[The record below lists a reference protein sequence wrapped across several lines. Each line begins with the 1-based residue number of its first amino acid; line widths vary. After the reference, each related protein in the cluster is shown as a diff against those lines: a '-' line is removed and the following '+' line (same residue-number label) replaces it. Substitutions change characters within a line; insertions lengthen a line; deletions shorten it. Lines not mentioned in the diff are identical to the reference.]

1 MAILYSEVKY
11 YTSVDIDFVDETL
24 NGGDK
29 GIQIVNDTLHSI
41 FPEISAT
48 QRETGVILR
57 AKVFIENDS
66 TDRKMQDAVFY
77 IKQDVQ
83 PDDKLRMYAATT
95 LINHEDEEDFVTGK
109 KFINSV
115 IKSTVSAG
123 ITVISIPMQDKDL
136 YEVGD
141 DIVIVDSYFRASFRG
156 EVNDIQDHSTD
167 VETAVITLSKE
178 YASTNT
184 ISALTGYVANGLK
197 QTLVPTDIFA
207 IWMELEISSSSAI
220 DTEIVNQFQIGV
232 HFDDVA
238 V

>member
-11 YTSVDIDFVDETL
+11 YTSLDIDFVDNTL

-29 GIQIVNDTLHSI
+29 GVQIVNDTLHSI

-48 QRETGVILR
+48 QREDGIILR
-57 AKVFIENDS
+57 AKIFIENDS
-66 TDRKMQDAVFY
+66 VDRKMQDAVFY

-95 LINHEDEEDFVTGK
+95 LVNHEDEEDFVLGK

-123 ITVISIPMQDKDL
+123 ITTISIPIQDKDL
-136 YEVGD
+136 YEIGD
-141 DIVIVDSYFRASFRG
+141 NIVIVDSYFRASFRG

-178 YASTNT
+178 YASANT

-197 QTLVPTDIFA
+197 QTLVPADTFA

-220 DTEIVNQFQIGV
+220 DSEIVNQFQIGV

>member
-48 QRETGVILR
+48 QRENGVILR